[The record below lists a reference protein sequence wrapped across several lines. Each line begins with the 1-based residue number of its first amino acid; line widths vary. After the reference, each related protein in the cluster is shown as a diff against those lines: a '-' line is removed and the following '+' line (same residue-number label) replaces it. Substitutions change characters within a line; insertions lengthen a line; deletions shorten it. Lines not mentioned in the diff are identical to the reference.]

1 MFQLKQSGGMWL
13 GAFSLFPEE
22 GLVHGVSTRFGGV
35 SKAPF
40 ASLNMALHTG
50 DSPSDVWENRRL
62 FAEVLQVDAERIV
75 TPRQVHGDEIHI
87 VQASDAGIG
96 AKRFDESV
104 FACDALL
111 TQEPDIPLMLCFAD
125 CVPLLFFDPVQRV
138 AAVAHAGWKGTAARI
153 GQKTVFRMQEVF
165 HSRPQNVL
173 AGIGPAIGAC
183 CFAVGE
189 EVTQIFRAAFPE
201 NPQILSRSSE
211 GNATVDLWAA
221 NRLQLEEAGLLPE
234 HIDSADVCTMC
245 SAERFYSYRKA
256 QGNTGRF
263 AAWIALRRDVN

>member
-87 VQASDAGIG
+87 VQASDAGMG

-125 CVPLLFFDPVQRV
+125 CVPLLFLIPCSVSPLSLMP
-138 AAVAHAGWKGTAARI
+138 AGKERRQGSGKRQCFVCRRYFI
-153 GQKTVFRMQEVF
+153 HVRRM
-165 HSRPQNVL
+165 
-173 AGIGPAIGAC
+173 C
-183 CFAVGE
+183 
-189 EVTQIFRAAFPE
+189 
-201 NPQILSRSSE
+201 
-211 GNATVDLWAA
+211 W
-221 NRLQLEEAGLLPE
+221 
-234 HIDSADVCTMC
+234 
-245 SAERFYSYRKA
+245 
-256 QGNTGRF
+256 QG
-263 AAWIALRRDVN
+263 